1 MVHIR
6 TVEELN
12 LNRPEGSAG
21 RGLVKSHVAMP
32 HPYHLHHL
40 SVWSNY

>member
-1 MVHIR
+1 VRTR

-12 LNRPEGSAG
+12 LDRPEGSVG
-21 RGLVKSHVAMP
+21 RGRGQTHVAMP
-32 HPYHLHHL
+32 HPHHLHHL